1 MTKTRTQ
8 NVTSLANP
16 FASREA
22 VITVHSD
29 GRPPLRID
37 WIEQIFTVLAA
48 GFGRQF
54 SDQWAG
60 VDPVEMKAL
69 WATKLSAFFDQPDA
83 IRRALDDATDQKYP
97 PNVGE
102 FKALALRHY
111 REKRTT
117 NRNAD
122 TGERRQNPEVVAEM
136 MRVLN
141 SKSRMDAA

>member
-1 MTKTRTQ
+1 MNKPRTQ

-16 FASREA
+16 FASRETA
-22 VITVHSD
+22 ITVHSD

-37 WIEQIFTVLAA
+37 WIEQIFTVLSAA
-48 GFGRQF
+48 FGRQF
-54 SDQWAG
+54 ADQWAG
-60 VDPVEMKAL
+60 IDPAEMKAL

-83 IRRALDDATDQKYP
+83 IRRALDDATDQKFP

-111 REKRTT
+111 REKPAT
-117 NRNAD
+117 NPNAKVF
-122 TGERRQNPEVVAEM
+122 ERKANPEMVAEM

-141 SKSRMDAA
+141 SKSMDAA